1 MSTAR
6 YFGELHYWRHEPEE
20 WPALLAELAALG
32 FTGVETCVPWSV
44 HERHKGVFR
53 LPSTWI

>member
-32 FTGVETCVPWSV
+32 FTGVETLSLI
-44 HERHKGVFR
+44 H
-53 LPSTWI
+53 I